1 MQYLIDTHVFL
12 WFVGNAKGLSKTAK
26 PLIEDGQNEIFISI
40 ASLWEISIKTALGKL
55 AINGNYESVID
66 DVNDNSIK
74 ILPINFAH
82 TVEQN
87 RLPFHHRDPFDR
99 VELRFSLSLLELRQL
114 FKKHSPAAIKFV
126 VFWKTHID
134 AFIKFNQAVD
144 TRCYSAIPQIRWLWR
159 LAPNLLCID
168 RL

>member
-12 WFVGNAKGLSKTAK
+12 WFVSQAKEISQIAGT
-26 PLIEDGQNEIFISI
+26 LIEDGNNEIFISI

-55 AINGNYESVID
+55 TINGKYETVID
-66 DVNDNSIK
+66 DVNDNSIQ

-99 VELRFSLSLLELRQL
+99 IIVS
-114 FKKHSPAAIKFV
+114 
-126 VFWKTHID
+126 
-134 AFIKFNQAVD
+134 QAVIENMNFI
-144 TRCYSAIPQIRWLWR
+144 SAD
-159 LAPNLLCID
+159 AGF
-168 RL
+168 